1 METVT
6 VRESG
11 RDSRAMAKENLL
23 RDFVRYSWRATRGL
37 TSAAESEGET
47 LVQRMVDL
55 GRLTPEQ
62 GARLL
67 SALAHRMQ
75 QSRADFE
82 QRVDEAVRQ
91 AVNRLGEVSM
101 RELSRMSQA
110 AAELDARIEKRVRN

>member
-6 VRESG
+6 VRETG
-11 RDSRAMAKENLL
+11 RDSRATVRENLL
-23 RDFVRYSWRATRGL
+23 RDFVRFSWKATRGL
-37 TSAAESEGET
+37 TSAAETEGET

-55 GRLTPEQ
+55 GRLTSEQ

-67 SALAHRMQ
+67 TTLDHRMK

-91 AVNRLGEVSM
+91 AADRLGEISL
-101 RELSRMSQA
+101 RELNRLSQVA
-110 AAELDARIEKRVRN
+110 ADLEAKVDRRIKN